1 MDKWFLWELV
11 HYFRFRFIYFII
23 HTDAQTYYDM
33 EKWLWRFKIPKQI
46 KTAELKTLL
55 VFLWRFSKLTDAK
68 RKEYRRALKQS
79 LFPLFQ
85 NKTKT
90 YKLKQI
96 LEEMEIISL
105 G

>member
-33 EKWLWRFKIPKQI
+33 EKRLWRFKIPKQI

-55 VFLWRFSKLTDAK
+55 VFLWRFSKLTD
-68 RKEYRRALKQS
+68 
-79 LFPLFQ
+79 
-85 NKTKT
+85 TK
-90 YKLKQI
+90 KK
-96 LEEMEIISL
+96 
-105 G
+105 